1 MFEILPLLACEPM
14 TLMGASLAISAASA
28 ASGYVAQKN
37 QAKAVEGQQRR
48 MGKLMMEESLLDQA
62 DMRQRQTQMQEA
74 TRREQM
80 DIARRTDISKSTATL
95 SALESGVGGAALA
108 QLQGEY
114 LQRESELL
122 YQTEQQQDSAS
133 YQIDR
138 DLERMRLSSK
148 ARMASNY
155 RPINQPSAGAAALQF
170 GGQALEAYGTYKAG
184 GFGELPPK
192 K

>member
-14 TLMGASLAISAASA
+14 TLLGASLAISATSA

-37 QAKAVEGQQRR
+37 QAKAIEGQQRR

-114 LQRESELL
+114 LQREAELL

-170 GGQALEAYGTYKAG
+170 GGQALEAYGTYNVG